1 MPGRDNAAPRQG
13 GRADRAVATQR
24 AARIHRDVGD
34 DRTVDRQRTAV
45 HRRRAGVAAVA
56 GEVQRTAAGLGAA
69 AAALAFVGEFAFAF
83 LIDGQSVCADVY
95 VRSLAAPNATTS
107 RGEQ

>member
-1 MPGRDNAAPRQG
+1 MYLDLRDRAGGEIGVARDGEAADRIAWRDNAAPRHG

-56 GEVQRTAAGLGAA
+56 GEVQRTAAGLGEAA
-69 AAALAFVGEFAFAF
+69 VAL
-83 LIDGQSVCADVY
+83 D
-95 VRSLAAPNATTS
+95 
-107 RGEQ
+107 